1 MKKYY
6 LLSLVGILI
15 ASFYPLKMGICVIS
29 DVIRDGYVLQE
40 NYPKYVIPYT
50 PVSLAIITGV
60 LLMPLLIGFA
70 KKYALFIG
78 SSVSVGAF
86 FAIEHL
92 FENLLINTTV
102 TVTKTITEYIPVE
115 LEAWQMFMCAVPQE
129 AVTREVTTTEAISKT
144 AVEILMG
151 EYSPTFKIHFYII
164 SIVLI
169 LAFLNCFYG
178 FAQMI
183 KSKDYSRLKPLV
195 LQSVSTVLFLGLCI
209 FACFTA
215 FFRTGEIV
223 VSPISAFLMA
233 LFFIVFGIT
242 MGVYTGSFLTGRK
255 KLLSAVFPS
264 TVAAFTTLVMYIGEM
279 FLLSGHLYRFGEGFL
294 FDALPYIVLSVID
307 ILIIVMSFGFTY
319 VILSFTNK
327 TK

>member
-6 LLSLVGILI
+6 LLSVIGVLI
-15 ASFYPLKMGICVIS
+15 ASFYPLTMGIKVVY
-29 DVIRDGYVLQE
+29 DVMCDGYVLKE

-50 PVSLAIITGV
+50 PVSIAIIIGV
-60 LLMPLLIGFA
+60 LLIPLLIRFA
-70 KKYALFIG
+70 KKYALPVG

-86 FAIEHL
+86 LALEHF
-92 FENLLINTTV
+92 FENLLVNTTI
-102 TVTKTITEYIPVE
+102 TVTETVTMTK
-115 LEAWQMFMCAVPQE
+115 LEDWQMFMCAVYPLDT
-129 AVTREVTTTEAISKT
+129 VTYETTTYKTVSKT

-169 LAFLNCFYG
+169 LTFLNCFYG

-183 KSKDYSRLKPLV
+183 RNKDFNRLKPLI
-195 LQSVSTVLFLGLCI
+195 LQSVSAVLFLALCI

-223 VSPISAFLMA
+223 ISPLSAFLMA

-242 MGVYTGSFLTGRK
+242 MGIYTGSFLIGKK
-255 KLLSAVFPS
+255 KLFSVTIPS
-264 TVAAFTTLVMYIGEM
+264 IAAAFTTLVMYIGEM
-279 FLLSGHLYRFGEGFL
+279 FLLSGNLYRFGEGFF
-294 FDALPYIVLSVID
+294 FDALPYIVLAPVD
-307 ILIIVMSFGFTY
+307 ILIIISSYVLTY
-319 VILSFTNK
+319 ITLHFTNK
-327 TK
+327 

>member
-6 LLSLVGILI
+6 LFSFIGVLI
-15 ASFYPLKMGICVIS
+15 ASFYPLYMGIGVLY
-29 DVIRDGYVLQE
+29 DAIRNGYVLKE

-50 PVSLAIITGV
+50 PICLALLIGVII
-60 LLMPLLIGFA
+60 MPLLIRFM
-70 KKYALFIG
+70 KKHALLVG

-86 FAIEHL
+86 FAIEYL
-92 FENLLINTTV
+92 FENLLVNTTIDV
-102 TVTKTITEYIPVE
+102 TETVTMAK
-115 LEAWQMFMCAVPQE
+115 LEDWQMFMCAVYPLDT
-129 AVTREVTTTEAISKT
+129 VTYEITTSKTVSKT

-183 KSKDYSRLKPLV
+183 RDKDLSRLKPLM
-195 LQSVSTVLFLGLCI
+195 LQSVSAVLFLGLCI

-223 VSPISAFLMA
+223 ISPISAFLMA

-242 MGVYTGSFLTGRK
+242 MGVYTGSFFTGRK
-255 KLLSAVFPS
+255 KLLSVVCPS
-264 TVAAFTTLVMYIGEM
+264 AVAAMTTLVMYIGEM
-279 FLLSGHLYRFGEGFL
+279 FLLSGNLYRFGEGFL
-294 FDALPYIVLSVID
+294 FDALPYIVLSPID
-307 ILIIVMSFGFTY
+307 ILIIVMSFVFTY

-327 TK
+327 NK